1 MLGEFDF
8 HLLQIQYIKAA
19 MDQMATFR
27 PMNMTPAQ
35 MQTEYDNGVTVR
47 TEYLS
52 KKATLNL
59 ARGELPEKQDEAHQ
73 AAIGVYGVMKT
84 RYRKDPGSRDAINT
98 LPTKD
103 QSVEQTRVRMESM
116 SALWTQL
123 PNDPFSSP
131 PGPFVA
137 WSGMNQA
144 AFDALL
150 ATLKT
155 AQAAFVAADADFE
168 MAEGVLHAKDAHL
181 ADLAVAAL
189 EEGRSQFPVA
199 TPAREV
205 IDSIPTAPA
214 AQEPNQA
221 VISVATSPVPGQ
233 GHMEFDARHAT
244 SFDVLH
250 QGPGD
255 TEFSTVADDVIEK
268 IYNAS
273 GLAAGVHEYKVI
285 GQNSRGNGP
294 ESAVA
299 SITVA

>member
-8 HLLQIQYIKAA
+8 HLLQIQYLKSA
-19 MDQMATFR
+19 MDQIATFR
-27 PMNMTPAQ
+27 PMNMTPAA

-47 TEYLS
+47 SDYLS

-59 ARGELPEKQDEAHQ
+59 ARGELGEKQDAAHQ
-73 AAIGVYGVMKT
+73 GAIGVYGVMKT
-84 RYRKDPGSRDAINT
+84 RYRKDPGALDAINT

-103 QSVEQTRVRMESM
+103 QSIQETRVRMESM

-123 PNDPFSSP
+123 PNDPFLSP

-168 MAEGVLHAKDAHL
+168 MAEGDLHAKDAHL
-181 ADLAVAAL
+181 ADVAVSAL
-189 EEGRSQFPVA
+189 EEGRAQFAVG
-199 TPAREV
+199 TPQREV
-205 IDSIPTAPA
+205 IDAIPTTPA
-214 AQEPNQA
+214 AQAPNQA
-221 VISVATSPVPGQ
+221 VISVATSPAPGQ
-233 GHMEFDARHAT
+233 AHLEYDAAHAT

-250 QGPGD
+250 KGPGD
-255 TEFSTVADDVIEK
+255 TEFSTVADDLIEK
-268 IYNAS
+268 VYNAN
-273 GLAAGVHEYKVI
+273 GLPPGLHDYKVI

-299 SITVA
+299 SMTVA